1 MAETLELKDIAKLMK
16 KEMKIKYPDV
26 KISART
32 KDGQIWI
39 NLFLKEEDYRA
50 FDYYELTRRKK
61 LFVIDKLDVGCID
74 HNLDRIRDFLLK
86 LNLLNQKGQD
96 IVDSIN
102 VFLEKFNYDR
112 SDVMRDYFDFGFV
125 SSISFEFV

>member
-1 MAETLELKDIAKLMK
+1 MTETLELKDIAKLMK

-61 LFVIDKLDVGCID
+61 LFVIDELDVCCID
-74 HNLDRIRDFLLK
+74 HKLDRIRDFLLK

>member
-1 MAETLELKDIAKLMK
+1 MTETLELKDIAKLMK

-26 KISART
+26 KIST
-32 KDGQIWI
+32 KTKNGFIWVT
-39 NLFLKEEDYRA
+39 LFLKEEDYRA
-50 FDYYELTRRKK
+50 LDYYELTKKKK

-74 HNLDRIRDFLLK
+74 HNLDRIRQFLLK
-86 LNLLNQKGQD
+86 LSLLNQKGQD

-112 SDVMRDYFDFGFV
+112 SDVMRDYFDFGFASNV
-125 SSISFEFV
+125 SYEFV

>member
-1 MAETLELKDIAKLMK
+1 MTETLELKDIAKLMK
-16 KEMKIKYPDV
+16 KEMKVKYPDV

-32 KDGQIWI
+32 GDKHIWVT
-39 NLFLKEEDYRA
+39 LFLKEEDYRA
-50 FDYYELTRRKK
+50 FDYYELTKKKK
-61 LFVIDKLDVGCID
+61 LFVIDKLNVGCID

-102 VFLEKFNYDR
+102 EFLAPFNYNR
-112 SDVMRDYFDFGFV
+112 SDPMRDYFDFGFV
-125 SSISFEFV
+125 SDIGFEFV

>member
-1 MAETLELKDIAKLMK
+1 MAEILELKDIAKLMK

-61 LFVIDKLDVGCID
+61 IFVIDKLDVGCID

-102 VFLEKFNYDR
+102 VFLERFNYDR

>member
-1 MAETLELKDIAKLMK
+1 MTEILELKDIAKLMK

-102 VFLEKFNYDR
+102 VFLEKFYYDR